1 MVQEI
6 EMVQRVTAVFNHHH
20 EAEKAVAALRKSGI
34 TDDQFSFVARHD
46 DKIATSGAGTTT
58 EAVHTH
64 GDSTGERAGK
74 GALAGG
80 GTGLLL
86 GLGAAAIPGIG
97 PFITAGAMAE
107 VLGIVGGAAVSGTL
121 VGAATGAV
129 AGAFVKAGY
138 SKEEAD
144 YYGEAVEKGSVLV
157 AVDTTHNAI
166 TAEQVRSILSEHGGH
181 FADTTH
187 QGGHSRSATTV

>member
-1 MVQEI
+1 MVEQVQ
-6 EMVQRVTAVFNHHH
+6 MVERVTAVFDHHH
-20 EAEKAVAALRKSGI
+20 DAEKAVTALRKAGI
-34 TDDQFSFVARHD
+34 TDNQFSFVARHD
-46 DKIATSGAGTTT
+46 DKIDTSGTGTTA
-58 EAVHTH
+58 EAVETH

-107 VLGIVGGAAVSGTL
+107 ALGVVGGAAVSGTL

-144 YYGEAVEKGSVLV
+144 YYGDAVDKGSVLV
-157 AVDTTHNAI
+157 AVDTAQSAL
-166 TAEQVRSILSEHGGH
+166 TAGQVRSILSEHGGH
-181 FADTTH
+181 FADT
-187 QGGHSRSATTV
+187 GHDGSQKYSV

>member
-1 MVQEI
+1 MVEQVTI
-6 EMVQRVTAVFNHHH
+6 AQRVTAIFDHHH
-20 EAEKAVAALRKSGI
+20 DAEKAVSALRKAGI
-34 TDDQFSFVARHD
+34 TDNQFSFVARHD
-46 DKIATSGAGTTT
+46 DKIGTSGTGTTA
-58 EAVHTH
+58 EAVETH

-107 VLGIVGGAAVSGTL
+107 ALGVVGGAAVSGTL

-144 YYGEAVEKGSVLV
+144 YYGNAVDKGSILV
-157 AVDTTHNAI
+157 AVDTADSSVS
-166 TAEQVRSILSEHGGH
+166 ADQVRSILSEHGGH
-181 FADTTH
+181 FANTN
-187 QGGHSRSATTV
+187 RV